1 MSRYPSFDCIQ
12 NYSLLINR
20 MICYILYVLFKC
32 VHLNAKLPCRSL
44 QDHNLAMRVVFFTY
58 VLILAEFDREPAVQ
72 AERTRIPLCLF
83 LFGKAIVPDLERT

>member
-1 MSRYPSFDCIQ
+1 
-12 NYSLLINR
+12 

-44 QDHNLAMRVVFFTY
+44 QDHNLAMRVVLFTY
-58 VLILAEFDREPAVQ
+58 VLVLADSFDREPAVQ

-83 LFGKAIVPDLERT
+83 LFGKAIVPERT